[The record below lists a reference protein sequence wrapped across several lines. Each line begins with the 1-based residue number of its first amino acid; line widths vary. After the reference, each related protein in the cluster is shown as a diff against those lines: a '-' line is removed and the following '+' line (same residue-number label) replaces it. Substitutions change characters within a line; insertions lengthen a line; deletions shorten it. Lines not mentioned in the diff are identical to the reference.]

1 MKLIPSNKYRF
12 LSKSPSKPRPLKPV
26 PCALPP
32 KKPAPE
38 DLELLHR
45 ARDLVIMKA
54 KEYSAYPMNIVCY
67 SRIPVA
73 DKARMDV
80 WRVMI
85 GEWGLK
91 RSHVEKMF
99 KRDVR
104 SLRKSVIGV

>member
-1 MKLIPSNKYRF
+1 MKPIPRNQYRF
-12 LSKSPSKPRPLKPV
+12 LSKSLGKPQQLKPV

-45 ARDLVIMKA
+45 SRDLVIMKA
-54 KEYSAYPMNIVCY
+54 KEYGADPMNIVCNL
-67 SRIPVA
+67 RIPVA

-91 RSHVEKMF
+91 RSQVA
-99 KRDVR
+99 
-104 SLRKSVIGV
+104 